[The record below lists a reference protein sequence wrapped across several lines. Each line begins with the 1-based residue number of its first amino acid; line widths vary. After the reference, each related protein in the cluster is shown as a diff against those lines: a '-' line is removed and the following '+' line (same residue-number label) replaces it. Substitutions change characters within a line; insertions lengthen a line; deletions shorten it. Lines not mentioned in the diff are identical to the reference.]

1 MIRPSPRRIGAMAA
15 LAPAMFLASFGISL
29 ATVALPTLARTFSAS
44 VGEVQW
50 IVLAYLLSATVT
62 VVLAG
67 RLGDLIGPRTVL
79 LAGIAIFAAA
89 SGLCAAAPS
98 LGALVAARAAQG
110 VGGAILMA
118 LPISLARA
126 TVPEARTGAAMG
138 MFGTMSAIG
147 TALGPSLGGIVI
159 SAFGWRAAFVL
170 VAIVAGALLAV
181 AARLVPAAPAPQR
194 AEPAGLGL
202 ASAVPLAVALA
213 AYALLAAGGN
223 AGVPLGPWLLALVAA
238 ASLALFLAVDG
249 RAATP
254 LVPLTIVREPAIGA
268 ALAMNVVVAT
278 VMMATLVVG
287 PFFLAFALGLDEAV
301 VGLVMAVGPVTAALA
316 GVPAGRVTDRF
327 GAPRVLAAG
336 LCVIVAGLVGLALL
350 PRIMGVAGYVA
361 ALILLTPGFQLFLA
375 GNNTAMMLAAPADRR
390 GTVSGLLALS
400 RNLGFMTGA
409 SAMGALFAAALGGRA
424 AQEAA
429 PQAVG
434 AAFTTTFLAAA
445 GLAAV
450 ALAAMGVSLAQRSVK
465 TAKR

>member
-1 MIRPSPRRIGAMAA
+1 MAA
-15 LAPAMFLASFGISL
+15 LAPAMFLAAFGISL
-29 ATVALPTLARTFSAS
+29 ATVALPTLARTFSAT

-67 RLGDLIGPRTVL
+67 RLGDLIGPRAVL

-89 SGLCAAAPS
+89 SGLCAVAPS

-126 TVPEARTGAAMG
+126 TVAEARTGAAMG
-138 MFGTMSAIG
+138 LFGTMSAIG

-159 SAFGWRAAFVL
+159 AAFGWRAAFVM
-170 VAIVAGALLAV
+170 VAIVAGALFIAAV
-181 AARLVPAAPAPQR
+181 RLVPATPTR
-194 AEPAGLGL
+194 RREGGLGL

-223 AGVPLGPWLLALVAA
+223 AGVPFGPWPLALVAA
-238 ASLALFLAVDG
+238 ASLALFLAIDG
-249 RAATP
+249 RAADP
-254 LVPLTIVREPAIGA
+254 LVPIATVRETAIGA
-268 ALAMNVVVAT
+268 ALALNVLVAT
-278 VMMATLVVG
+278 VMMATLVIG
-287 PFFLAFALGLDEAV
+287 PFFLAFALGLDEAL

-336 LCVIVAGLVGLALL
+336 LCVILAGLVGFALL
-350 PRIMGVAGYVA
+350 PRVVGVAGYIA

-375 GNNTAMMLAAPADRR
+375 ANNTATMLAAPADRR

-409 SAMGALFAAALGGRA
+409 SAMGALFAAALGGL
-424 AQEAA
+424 AA
-429 PQAVG
+429 PAAGPQDVG
-434 AAFTTTFLAAA
+434 AAFSVTFLAAA
-445 GLAAV
+445 GLVAI
-450 ALAAMGVSLAQRSVK
+450 ALAAMGVSLTRRSAMK
-465 TAKR
+465 ALRGGADGG